1 MAIPN
6 LADSFVR
13 LSPASAGNV
22 DLLISWTLDPI
33 AQGPYKRVP
42 VVTRDQLREQF
53 LFDEERRYFLIE
65 RCIDRK
71 PLGRFYWRA
80 WRFDRHADAI
90 DWELNI
96 FLADPAD
103 RGQGYGTSAQRLAA
117 EHLATLQETRSI
129 FAFTMM
135 ENAAERRALSKA
147 GFREQGP
154 MPDPDYA
161 VEPPAAP
168 CVLYV
173 RFRAPNCS
181 TSE

>member
-42 VVTRDQLREQF
+42 VVTRDQLRERF
-53 LFDEERRYFLIE
+53 LFDDERRYFLIE

-103 RGQGYGTSAQRLAA
+103 RGKGYGTSAQRLAA
-117 EHLATLQETRSI
+117 EHLATLPETRSI

-154 MPDPDYA
+154 MPDPDYP
-161 VEPPAAP
+161 VELPAAP